1 MIKLRLKRFGK
12 KKEASFRIV
21 ACNSTSRRDGRP
33 LQELGFYNPRT
44 KETRLDTEAL
54 RTRLTQ
60 GAQPTDVV
68 RTLLEKGG
76 LLEKIERPSIAIGK
90 AKLEKEKAAKSKIK
104 KEGNDSSEVESD
116 KNEADWKF
124 EMVELFKAGEITKA
138 RKLVCASAR
147 AEEMEEVYRWLYD
160 NIELFGN
167 EEQQDKAVIIIKQGL
182 VDHTLVVDPE
192 INLAATLIKLARL

>member
-68 RTLLEKGG
+68 RSLLEKGG
-76 LLEKIERPSIAIGK
+76 LLEKKERPSIAIGK
-90 AKLEKEKAAKSKIK
+90 AMIEKEKVAKAKSKDEK
-104 KEGNDSSEVESD
+104 SDTSKAESD
-116 KNEADWKF
+116 INEA
-124 EMVELFKAGEITKA
+124 
-138 RKLVCASAR
+138 
-147 AEEMEEVYRWLYD
+147 
-160 NIELFGN
+160 
-167 EEQQDKAVIIIKQGL
+167 
-182 VDHTLVVDPE
+182 
-192 INLAATLIKLARL
+192 

>member
-54 RTRLTQ
+54 RSRLTQ
-60 GAQPTDVV
+60 GAQPTNVV
-68 RTLLEKGG
+68 RTLLEKAG

-90 AKLEKEKAAKSKIK
+90 ARLEKEKKEKDSK
-104 KEGNDSSEVESD
+104 KEAKKEDEVTTKED
-116 KNEADWKF
+116 KK
-124 EMVELFKAGEITKA
+124 
-138 RKLVCASAR
+138 
-147 AEEMEEVYRWLYD
+147 
-160 NIELFGN
+160 
-167 EEQQDKAVIIIKQGL
+167 
-182 VDHTLVVDPE
+182 
-192 INLAATLIKLARL
+192 

>member
-33 LQELGFYNPRT
+33 LEELGFYNPRT
-44 KETRLDTEAL
+44 KETRLDAEAL
-54 RTRLTQ
+54 RIRLRQ

-90 AKLEKEKAAKSKIK
+90 AKLEKEKATKA
-104 KEGNDSSEVESD
+104 NT
-116 KNEADWKF
+116 KNE
-124 EMVELFKAGEITKA
+124 EIDNNE
-138 RKLVCASAR
+138 
-147 AEEMEEVYRWLYD
+147 AESY
-160 NIELFGN
+160 
-167 EEQQDKAVIIIKQGL
+167 
-182 VDHTLVVDPE
+182 
-192 INLAATLIKLARL
+192 